1 MLRMAFP
8 TPTPTGH
15 PSAEEKMKQ
24 DIKANNFFAQGGLA
38 EVEEIL
44 SPNFCSGKMTSSAPF
59 RKYPVFSAFGLTRA
73 VLVYYIITISDAAF
87 LLLHHFTGKGF
98 MNTGRHAISVEDLH
112 KRFADNEVLKGV
124 NLSADKGEVISVLG
138 SSGSGKSTLL
148 RCINFLEIP
157 DSGRIKVAGEEVLM
171 EKNRRGVNHPS
182 DKRQVER
189 IRSRLAMVFQQFNL
203 WSHMT
208 ILDNVMEAPLH
219 VLKHTKKEVRERAL
233 HYLDKVGI
241 GDKFNAYP
249 VHLSGGQQQRAA
261 IARALA
267 MEPEVILFD
276 EPTSALDPELVGE
289 VLQVMRNL
297 ALEGRT
303 MIVVTHEMGFAKEVS
318 SRIIFLDQGLIIE
331 DGTPQEVFEAP
342 KTARFKTF
350 VSAMM

>member
-1 MLRMAFP
+1 
-8 TPTPTGH
+8 
-15 PSAEEKMKQ
+15 
-24 DIKANNFFAQGGLA
+24 
-38 EVEEIL
+38 
-44 SPNFCSGKMTSSAPF
+44 
-59 RKYPVFSAFGLTRA
+59 
-73 VLVYYIITISDAAF
+73 
-87 LLLHHFTGKGF
+87 

-124 NLSADKGEVISVLG
+124 NLSANKGEVISVLG

-171 EKNRRGVNHPS
+171 EKNRRGVNRPA

-219 VLKHTKKEVRERAL
+219 VLKHPRKEVRERAL